1 MEQSDNQSTAVE
13 QEISI
18 PEPTEIERIQNR
30 ITNFTVGLKPATA
43 EAALASMSILLSKG
57 LLKMEEL
64 DAAISIREEI
74 NKGLIDYQTAVQVAS
89 KDMER
94 AQQNLIIQ
102 QEEERQRQYISR
114 TSNSIK

>member
-1 MEQSDNQSTAVE
+1 MEQDNQPTAFQ

-30 ITNFTVGLKPATA
+30 IANFAVGLKPATA
-43 EAALASMSILLSKG
+43 EAALASMTILLSKG

-74 NKGLIDYQTAVQVAS
+74 NKGLIEYQTAIKIAQR
-89 KDMER
+89 DMEN
-94 AQQNLIIQ
+94 AQQNLLIQ
-102 QEEERQRQYISR
+102 QQQEREQILAEKDIQIED
-114 TSNSIK
+114 